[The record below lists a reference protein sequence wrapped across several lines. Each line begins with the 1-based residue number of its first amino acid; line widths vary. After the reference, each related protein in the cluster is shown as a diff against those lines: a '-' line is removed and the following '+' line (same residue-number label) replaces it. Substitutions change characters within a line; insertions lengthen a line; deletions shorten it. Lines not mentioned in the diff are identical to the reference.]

1 MDVELVLDQMN
12 SIEKKYS
19 CDLTDAP
26 SDDARGEIQAKMSKE
41 RYKAMKMLD
50 KNNERA
56 SPK

>member
-1 MDVELVLDQMN
+1 MDVELVLDQMS

-19 CDLTDAP
+19 VDMTDAT
-26 SDDARGEIQAKMSKE
+26 SDEARTQIEAKIGKE